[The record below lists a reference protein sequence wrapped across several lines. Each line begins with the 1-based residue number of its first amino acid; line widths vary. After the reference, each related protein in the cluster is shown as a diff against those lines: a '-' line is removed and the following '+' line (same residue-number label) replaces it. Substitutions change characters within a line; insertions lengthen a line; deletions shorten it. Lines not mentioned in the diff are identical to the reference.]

1 MLVSTT
7 NLDRCY
13 QLLGICRG
21 ASLDELKAAYRSLAR
36 KWHPDLNPDDR
47 DAHQRFITLNEAY
60 QVLLVGITTQIERRT
75 ATNKANPSTAAR
87 STSSTPAR
95 STAPAPDRSASATN
109 HTTAKSTSA
118 TTAQPAGDDRNE
130 SELKWKLYGELQS
143 LLKQQQFLKAIV
155 LIEGLAHHAPQDR
168 QICQW
173 QGIIY
178 SQYGNQLIGQRE
190 FDKAKIYLKKALKV
204 DPHNR
209 ELWQEVDRSFSRITQ
224 LS

>member
-1 MLVSTT
+1 MLASTT
-7 NLDRCY
+7 NLDQCY

-36 KWHPDLNPDDR
+36 KWHPDLNPNDLE
-47 DAHQRFITLNEAY
+47 AHQRFITLNQAY
-60 QVLLVGITTQIERRT
+60 QVLLVGITAPTQPRT
-75 ATNKANPSTAAR
+75 PAPATPATNKTTVRVTTHRPSPQPDA
-87 STSSTPAR
+87 SSPA
-95 STAPAPDRSASATN
+95 S
-109 HTTAKSTSA
+109 
-118 TTAQPAGDDRNE
+118 QNE
-130 SELKWKLYGELQS
+130 QQLKWQLYYELQS
-143 LLKQQQFLKAIV
+143 LLKHQQFLKAIV

-178 SQYGNQLIGQRE
+178 SQYGHQLVQRRE
-190 FDKAKIYLKKALKV
+190 FDKARIYLKKALKV

-209 ELWQEVDRSFSRITQ
+209 QLWQEVDRAFNRITQ

>member
-21 ASLDELKAAYRSLAR
+21 ASIDELKAAYRSLAR
-36 KWHPDLNPDDR
+36 KWHPDLNPGDR

-60 QVLLVGITTQIERRT
+60 QVLLDGITTQIARHT
-75 ATNKANPSTAAR
+75 ATSKATAA
-87 STSSTPAR
+87 
-95 STAPAPDRSASATN
+95 
-109 HTTAKSTSA
+109 TTARSTSA
-118 TTAQPAGDDRNE
+118 TTARSTTATNHNATAKSTNSATAQSHGDRNE
-130 SELKWKLYGELQS
+130 SELKWQLYAELQS
-143 LLKQQQFLKAIV
+143 LLQQQQFLKAIV
-155 LIEGLAHHAPQDR
+155 LIEGLAHHSPQDR
-168 QICQW
+168 QVCQW

-178 SQYGNQLIGQRE
+178 SQYGHQLVRNRE
-190 FDKAKIYLKKALKV
+190 FDKARIYLKKALKV

-209 ELWQEVDRSFSRITQ
+209 QLWQEVDRAFNRITQ

>member
-1 MLVSTT
+1 MLASTM
-7 NLDRCY
+7 NLDKCY

-36 KWHPDLNPDDR
+36 KFHPDLNPGDL
-47 DAHQRFITLNEAY
+47 DASQRFIALNEAY
-60 QVLLVGITTQIERRT
+60 QVLLGKIQAHSVR
-75 ATNKANPSTAAR
+75 
-87 STSSTPAR
+87 
-95 STAPAPDRSASATN
+95 TAPATPSSSP
-109 HTTAKSTSA
+109 TTARTTRREAPPAAKTYPA
-118 TTAQPAGDDRNE
+118 TKNE
-130 SELKWKLYGELQS
+130 DELKWQLYYELQS

-155 LIEGLAHHAPQDR
+155 LIEGLAHHNPVDA

-178 SQYGNQLIGQRE
+178 SQYGHQLVQHRE
-190 FDKAKIYLKKALKV
+190 FEKARIYLKKALKV

-209 ELWQEVDRSFSRITQ
+209 QLWQEVDRAFNRITQ

>member
-36 KWHPDLNPDDR
+36 KWHPDLNPGDR
-47 DAHQRFITLNEAY
+47 EAHQRFITLNEAY
-60 QVLLVGITTQIERRT
+60 QVLLAGITTQIERRT
-75 ATNKANPSTAAR
+75 AATKANPSTAAR
-87 STSSTPAR
+87 STNSTTARSTPPQPAR
-95 STAPAPDRSASATN
+95 SHTATKEADR
-109 HTTAKSTSA
+109 
-118 TTAQPAGDDRNE
+118 DE
-130 SELKWKLYGELQS
+130 SELKWQLYAELQS

-155 LIEGLAHHAPQDR
+155 LIEGLAHHSPNDPQV
-168 QICQW
+168 CQW

-178 SQYGNQLIGQRE
+178 SQYGHQLVRNRE
-190 FDKAKIYLKKALKV
+190 FDKARIYLKKALKV

-209 ELWQEVDRSFSRITQ
+209 QLWQEVDRAFNRITQ

>member
-1 MLVSTT
+1 MLASTIS
-7 NLDRCY
+7 LDKCY

-36 KWHPDLNPDDR
+36 KFHPDLNPGDL
-47 DAHQRFITLNEAY
+47 DASQRFIALNEAY
-60 QVLLVGITTQIERRT
+60 QVLLGKIQAHSVR
-75 ATNKANPSTAAR
+75 
-87 STSSTPAR
+87 
-95 STAPAPDRSASATN
+95 TAPATPVGS
-109 HTTAKSTSA
+109 TTTVRTTYRDAPPAAKTH
-118 TTAQPAGDDRNE
+118 PAKKNE
-130 SELKWKLYGELQS
+130 DELKWQLYYELQS

-155 LIEGLAHHAPQDR
+155 LIEGLAHHNPVDA

-178 SQYGNQLIGQRE
+178 SQYGHQLVQHRE
-190 FDKAKIYLKKALKV
+190 FDKARIYLKKALKV

-209 ELWQEVDRSFSRITQ
+209 QLWQEVDRAFNRITQ

>member
-1 MLVSTT
+1 M
-7 NLDRCY
+7 NLDKCY

-36 KWHPDLNPDDR
+36 KFHPDLNPGDL
-47 DAHQRFITLNEAY
+47 DASQRFIALNEAY
-60 QVLLVGITTQIERRT
+60 QILLGKVQAHSVR
-75 ATNKANPSTAAR
+75 
-87 STSSTPAR
+87 
-95 STAPAPDRSASATN
+95 TAPANPVSTPTTTRTTRRDAPPVVRTHPAT
-109 HTTAKSTSA
+109 K
-118 TTAQPAGDDRNE
+118 NE
-130 SELKWKLYGELQS
+130 DELKWQLYYELQS

-155 LIEGLAHHAPQDR
+155 LIEGLAHHNPVDA

-178 SQYGNQLIGQRE
+178 SQYGHQLIQQRE
-190 FDKAKIYLKKALKV
+190 FDKARIYLKKALKV

-209 ELWQEVDRSFSRITQ
+209 QLWQEVDRAFNRITQ

>member
-21 ASLDELKAAYRSLAR
+21 ASIDELKAAYRSLAR
-36 KWHPDLNPDDR
+36 KWHPDLNPGDR

-60 QVLLVGITTQIERRT
+60 QILLAGITTQIERRIA
-75 ATNKANPSTAAR
+75 ATKANSTAAR
-87 STSSTPAR
+87 STSSTTAR
-95 STAPAPDRSASATN
+95 STTATN
-109 HTTAKSTSA
+109 NTTAKSTSWA
-118 TTAQPAGDDRNE
+118 TAQSHGERNE
-130 SELKWKLYGELQS
+130 SELKWQLYAELQS

-168 QICQW
+168 QVCQW

-178 SQYGNQLIGQRE
+178 SQYGHQLVRNRE
-190 FDKAKIYLKKALKV
+190 FDKARIYLKKALRV

-209 ELWQEVDRSFSRITQ
+209 QLWQEVDRAFNRITQ